1 MEGKLQHI
9 ALKQEKQFMCKE
21 TFIEF
26 GENQAYKLA
35 TVTDLNGMDKVC
47 SRSLYE
53 NRINCVAVDFEREM
67 ISAHDEKYRMRIVF
81 IQNEDGL
88 WCKRELLTSIVERVE
103 KCNAE
108 IKVYTHNSIYR
119 FEETEL
125 KKVPYLDTVHL
136 IELYLS
142 LEDND
147 YFGRGFYYDE
157 EKRPHELVKHV
168 CRGLF
173 QDSVHIGLKEDDA
186 LQGVMCRYF
195 PRREAIEFY
204 DTLYERQNAA
214 IPMVIHNT
222 GKKDLKIGF
231 QMYPYIWIIS
241 PGQKK
246 VIMRTKQTREKNE
259 DGAKD

>member
-1 MEGKLQHI
+1 ME
-9 ALKQEKQFMCKE
+9 ED
-21 TFIEF
+21 FI
-26 GENQAYKLA
+26 
-35 TVTDLNGMDKVC
+35 TM
-47 SRSLYE
+47 
-53 NRINCVAVDFEREM
+53 
-67 ISAHDEKYRMRIVF
+67 
-81 IQNEDGL
+81 
-88 WCKRELLTSIVERVE
+88 
-103 KCNAE
+103 
-108 IKVYTHNSIYR
+108 
-119 FEETEL
+119 
-125 KKVPYLDTVHL
+125 KK
-136 IELYLS
+136 
-142 LEDND
+142 
-147 YFGRGFYYDE
+147 
-157 EKRPHELVKHV
+157 KRPHELVKHV

-246 VIMRTKQTREKNE
+246 VIMRTKQTRKKNE